1 MHSLAPLCIVL
12 LLTVFSCKTDPKR
25 EIRTT
30 PITFT
35 QEGELSITKA
45 ETDAIAAQFAI
56 EIATS
61 EYEIQTGLMYR
72 NTMENHQAML
82 FIFPDEALR
91 SFYMKNTQFPLDII
105 YIDEDSTIVSFQKN
119 AKPFDETGLP
129 SHVPAQYVLEIKAG
143 LSDTLGVEVGDRIT
157 FTQKE

>member
-1 MHSLAPLCIVL
+1 MHSLATLCIVL

-45 ETDAIAAQFAI
+45 ETGATAAQFAI

-72 NTMENHQAML
+72 NTMEDQQAML

-143 LSDTLGVEVGDRIT
+143 LSDTLGLEVGDRIT
-157 FTQKE
+157 FTRKE